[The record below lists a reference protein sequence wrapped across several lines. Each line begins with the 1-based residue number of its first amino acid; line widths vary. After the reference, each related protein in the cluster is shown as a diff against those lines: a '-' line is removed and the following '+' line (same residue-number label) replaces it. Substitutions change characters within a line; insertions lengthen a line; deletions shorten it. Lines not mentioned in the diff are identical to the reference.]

1 MEEKNVCPGCEKHC
15 DLSAPSCGKG
25 REFSTVRE
33 NDFFQREGA
42 TCFCSCKECVDK
54 YKKYYH
60 SDAFAY
66 RSARMKDSYE
76 DVVFVDDDKI
86 EKLHEEY
93 CSRR

>member
-1 MEEKNVCPGCEKHC
+1 MSYEQITY
-15 DLSAPSCGKG
+15 DLHKCQCGKA

-54 YKKYYH
+54 YKNYYN
-60 SDAFAY
+60 SESFRY
-66 RSARMKDSYE
+66 RAARMKDYYE
-76 DVVFVDDDKI
+76 QVVYVNDDKI

-93 CSRR
+93 SNMR

>member
-1 MEEKNVCPGCEKHC
+1 MSYEQITY
-15 DLSAPSCGKG
+15 DLHKCHCGKG

-54 YKKYYH
+54 YEKYYH

-76 DVVFVDDDKI
+76 DVVYVKDDEI
-86 EKLHEEY
+86 EKLYEEY
-93 CSRR
+93 RNMR

>member
-1 MEEKNVCPGCEKHC
+1 MSYEQITY
-15 DLSAPSCGKG
+15 DLHKCQCGKG

-42 TCFCSCKECVDK
+42 TCFCSCKECVNE

-76 DVVFVDDDKI
+76 DVVYIDDKEI
-86 EKLHEEY
+86 ENLHEEY
-93 CSRR
+93 RSRR